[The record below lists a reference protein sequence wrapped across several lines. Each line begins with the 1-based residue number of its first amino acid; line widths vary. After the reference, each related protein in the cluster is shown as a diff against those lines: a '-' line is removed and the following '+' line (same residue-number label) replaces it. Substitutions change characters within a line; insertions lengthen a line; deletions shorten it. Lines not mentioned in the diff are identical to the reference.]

1 MADVVAT
8 VVRINGVETL
18 VRQAGSPHSS
28 EAVVCV
34 HGNPGSSED
43 FDELVPYIGDFAR
56 VIAPDMPGFGKS
68 ERAAAFPYTV
78 DGFARHL
85 DAILQHLGVRRAHL
99 VLHDFG
105 GPWGLA
111 WAAAHADRVR
121 SLVLINIGVL
131 PGYRY
136 HKYAHMWRTPLL
148 GELVIFGTTRASFKL
163 ALNLDNPKPL
173 PDAILNRM
181 FDHWDR
187 GSRRAVLSLYRAT
200 SAAEVSSVKQGE
212 MLAPHALPALVVWGT
227 GDPNIPVRY
236 AGAQQQFFDA
246 DIQKIDGA
254 GHWPMIDEPDR
265 TRALVL
271 PFLRSRYAAGEK
283 TPGSGRTD
291 FTT

>member
-8 VVRINGVETL
+8 LVSINGVETL
-18 VRQAGSPHSS
+18 VRQAGSPDSG
-28 EAVVCV
+28 EAVVFV

-43 FDELVPYIGDFAR
+43 FDALVPHIGDFAR

-68 ERAAAFPYTV
+68 ERAAAFSYTV

-85 DAILQHLGVRRAHL
+85 DAILQHFGVRHAHL

-136 HKYAHMWRTPLL
+136 HKYAHLWRTPLL

-181 FDHWDR
+181 FEQWDR
-187 GSRRAVLSLYRAT
+187 GTRRAVLSLYRAT
-200 SAAEVSSVKQGE
+200 SASAVSSVKQGE
-212 MLAPHALPALVVWGT
+212 MLAPHRVPALVVWGA

-236 AGAQQQFFDA
+236 ADAQAQYFDA
-246 DIQKIDGA
+246 DVHRIDGA
-254 GHWPMIDEPDR
+254 GHWPMIDEPER
-265 TRALVL
+265 TRAVVL
-271 PFLRSRYAAGEK
+271 PFLRARYAAG
-283 TPGSGRTD
+283 
-291 FTT
+291 

>member
-8 VVRINGVETL
+8 VVRINNIATL
-18 VRQAGSPHSS
+18 VRQAGSPHSD
-28 EAVVCV
+28 EAVVFV

-43 FDELVPYIGDFAR
+43 FDELLPYIGDFAR
-56 VIAPDMPGFGKS
+56 VLAPDMPGFGKS
-68 ERAAAFPYTV
+68 ERATDFAYTV

-85 DAILQHLGVRRAHL
+85 DAILRHFGVVRAHL

-121 SLVLINIGVL
+121 SLVLINVGVL

-136 HKYAHMWRTPLL
+136 HKYAHLWRTPLL
-148 GELVIFGTTRASFKL
+148 GELSIFATPRVLFKT
-163 ALNLDNPKPL
+163 ALNRDNPKPL

-181 FDHWDR
+181 FDQWDR
-187 GSRRAVLSLYRAT
+187 GTRRAVLSLYRAT
-200 SAAEVSSVKQGE
+200 PAAEVASVAQGE
-212 MLAPHALPALVVWGT
+212 MLAPHAVPALVVWGA

-236 AGAQQQFFDA
+236 ADAQAQYFDA
-246 DIQKIDGA
+246 DVQRIDGA
-254 GHWPMIDEPDR
+254 GHWPMIDEPER

-271 PFLRSRYAAGEK
+271 PFFQARYN
-283 TPGSGRTD
+283 PG
-291 FTT
+291 

>member
-8 VVRINGVETL
+8 VVRIDGVLTL
-18 VRQAGSPHSS
+18 VRQAGVPHSR
-28 EAVVCV
+28 EAVVFV

-43 FDELVPYIGDFAR
+43 FDELLPYVGDFAR

-68 ERAAAFPYTV
+68 ERAPAFPYTV

-85 DAILQHLGVRRAHL
+85 EAIQQHFGVTAAHL

-121 SLVLINIGVL
+121 SLVLINVGVL

-136 HKYAHMWRTPLL
+136 HKYAQLWRPPLL
-148 GELVIFGTTRASFKL
+148 GELVIFATTRALFKFS
-163 ALNLDNPKPL
+163 LNRDNPKPL
-173 PDAILNRM
+173 PDAILDRM
-181 FDHWDR
+181 FDQWDW
-187 GSRRAVLSLYRAT
+187 GTRRAVLAMYRAT
-200 SAAEVSSVKQGE
+200 SAAAVSSVRQGE
-212 MLAPHALPALVVWGT
+212 ILAPHALPALVVWGA

-236 AGAQQQFFDA
+236 ADAQAQFFDA

-254 GHWPMIDEPDR
+254 GHWPMIDEPER

-271 PFLRSRYAAGEK
+271 PFLRRLYVAG
-283 TPGSGRTD
+283 
-291 FTT
+291 

>member
-1 MADVVAT
+1 MAHVVAN
-8 VVRINGVETL
+8 VVTINGVQTL
-18 VRQAGSPHSS
+18 VRQAGSPHSQ
-28 EAVVCV
+28 EAVVLV

-43 FDELVPYIGDFAR
+43 FDELVPHIGDFAR
-56 VIAPDMPGFGKS
+56 VVAPDMPGFGQS

-78 DGFARHL
+78 DGFAHHL
-85 DAILQHLGVRRAHL
+85 DAILAHFGVARAHL

-121 SLVLINIGVL
+121 SLVLINVGVL

-136 HKYAHMWRTPLL
+136 HKYAHVWRTPLL
-148 GELVIFGTTRASFKL
+148 GELTIFATTRWLFKR
-163 ALNLDNPKPL
+163 ALNRDNPKPL

-181 FDHWDR
+181 FDQWDR
-187 GSRRAVLSLYRAT
+187 GTRRAVLSLYRAT
-200 SAAEVSSVKQGE
+200 SAAAVASVAHGE
-212 MLAPHALPALVVWGT
+212 MLAPHAVPALVVWGA

-236 AGAQQQFFDA
+236 ADAQAQYFDA

-254 GHWPMIDEPDR
+254 GHWPMIDEPER

-271 PFLRSRYAAGEK
+271 PFLRRQYAAAL
-283 TPGSGRTD
+283 
-291 FTT
+291 